1 MGLSFFIRIIF
12 SSYNEVYY
20 LNYILKENTKM
31 TEKIKT
37 FVEDNKET
45 IGEVGAIV
53 AYFGAM
59 IGVMKWT
66 LKATYKMSK
75 NAIRDGINESRI
87 RF

>member
-1 MGLSFFIRIIF
+1 MGLSFFIRTFF

-53 AYFGAM
+53 VYFGTM
-59 IGVMKWT
+59 IGIMKWS
-66 LKATYKMSK
+66 LKAVYKMTK

-87 RF
+87 

>member
-1 MGLSFFIRIIF
+1 
-12 SSYNEVYY
+12 
-20 LNYILKENTKM
+20 M

-45 IGEVGAIV
+45 IGFVV
-53 AYFGAM
+53 TYFGTM
-59 IGVMKWT
+59 IGVMAWS
-66 LKATYKMSK
+66 LKAVYKVTK